1 MTAADRIR
9 IAIQHEDFDIGQ
21 LIEEARE
28 RSSGAIV
35 TFNGIVR
42 DDGIEV
48 MELEAY
54 EEVAARELRQIAEKA
69 VGQHNLH
76 AVTVIHRVGPLKVG
90 ENIVAI
96 VVGAGHRREAF
107 LGCEEILEWLKAEV
121 PIWKKEHRDDGAT
134 WVKGESPEAKHLG

>member
-1 MTAADRIR
+1 MAAEDRIR
-9 IAIQHEDFDIGQ
+9 VSIQREDFDIGQ
-21 LIEEARE
+21 VIEEARE

-35 TFNGIVR
+35 TFTGIVR

-54 EEVAARELRQIAEKA
+54 EEVAARELRQITEKA
-69 VGQHNLH
+69 VKQHNLH

-90 ENIVAI
+90 ENIVII
-96 VVGAGHRREAF
+96 VVGAGHRHEAF

-134 WVKGESPEAKHLG
+134 WVKGESPEAKHLR